1 MCFPTRTITS
11 KLGGANSYDFF
22 QIWNNTFWR
31 QSRTRFAGTFE
42 NASLCCFHARNL
54 STLIELRSISALIM
68 KLNTPEIA
76 WHGKEPVLSV
86 DFCKVGSKW
95 RLASGG
101 ADNDVKVGYR
111 SVIENLRK

>member
-1 MCFPTRTITS
+1 
-11 KLGGANSYDFF
+11 
-22 QIWNNTFWR
+22 
-31 QSRTRFAGTFE
+31 
-42 NASLCCFHARNL
+42 
-54 STLIELRSISALIM
+54 M

-101 ADNDVKVGYR
+101 ADNDVKVRYR
-111 SVIENLRK
+111 SVIEIMESNLSLNLIMCVIDVSYPLLLMF

>member
-1 MCFPTRTITS
+1 
-11 KLGGANSYDFF
+11 
-22 QIWNNTFWR
+22 
-31 QSRTRFAGTFE
+31 
-42 NASLCCFHARNL
+42 
-54 STLIELRSISALIM
+54 M

-101 ADNDVKVGYR
+101 ADNDVKVM
-111 SVIENLRK
+111 SKILENNLNLNLIMCVFGV

>member
-1 MCFPTRTITS
+1 
-11 KLGGANSYDFF
+11 
-22 QIWNNTFWR
+22 
-31 QSRTRFAGTFE
+31 
-42 NASLCCFHARNL
+42 
-54 STLIELRSISALIM
+54 M

-101 ADNDVKVGYR
+101 ADNDVKVRYR